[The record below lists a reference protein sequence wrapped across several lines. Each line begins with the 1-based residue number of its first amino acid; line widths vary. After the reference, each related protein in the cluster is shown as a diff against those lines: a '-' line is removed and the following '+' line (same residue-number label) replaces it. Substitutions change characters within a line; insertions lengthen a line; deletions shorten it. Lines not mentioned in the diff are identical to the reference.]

1 MCFGKEIVFGK
12 CKYDQVSL
20 DEILFKRIFMQQ
32 RLNQTSSKVW
42 QDRRGLLLD
51 GLPATGAGGLPGAG
65 GEAAAVAI
73 ELASEKKSFFFAR
86 EVS

>member
-1 MCFGKEIVFGK
+1 MPLNET
-12 CKYDQVSL
+12 
-20 DEILFKRIFMQQ
+20 LFKRIFMQQ

-51 GLPATGAGGLPGAG
+51 GLPGAGGN
-65 GEAAAVAI
+65 AAAVAI